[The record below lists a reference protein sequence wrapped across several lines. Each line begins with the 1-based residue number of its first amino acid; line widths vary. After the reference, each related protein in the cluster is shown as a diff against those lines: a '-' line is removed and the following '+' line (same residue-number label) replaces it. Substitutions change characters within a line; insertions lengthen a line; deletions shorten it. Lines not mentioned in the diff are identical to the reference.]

1 MCAAGSTR
9 TQLSSSLCEDNWGI
23 PLIIAVFCVDWSGL
37 CKIAECCCA
46 VAGNT
51 LLKRLLLLLVIG
63 LNSLHFLKERILSWS
78 IVVYSEI
85 IDQWMNYSLSFQFSF
100 SSVKQ
105 NISIYY
111 RLIIIN
117 SYFWRLFKKEV
128 SSIHLSSG
136 VRGVFFFLKKE
147 TIEEFLVYMDS
158 QKILIYLQKQ
168 QQWWRQSQPLLLHF
182 IWNSSILKGRLLV
195 INPSHFHTLS
205 LNII

>member
-1 MCAAGSTR
+1 MYYVVYQVSIGFFQLSFSPSIPFIKVCSSGWAMCAAGSTR

-37 CKIAECCCA
+37 CKIVECCCA

-100 SSVKQ
+100 SSVTKYKY
-105 NISIYY
+105 IL
-111 RLIIIN
+111 LIN
-117 SYFWRLFKKEV
+117 NY
-128 SSIHLSSG
+128 
-136 VRGVFFFLKKE
+136 
-147 TIEEFLVYMDS
+147 
-158 QKILIYLQKQ
+158 
-168 QQWWRQSQPLLLHF
+168 
-182 IWNSSILKGRLLV
+182 
-195 INPSHFHTLS
+195 
-205 LNII
+205 

>member
-1 MCAAGSTR
+1 MRAAGSTR

-37 CKIAECCCA
+37 CKIVECCCA

-51 LLKRLLLLLVIG
+51 LLKRLLLLLLLVIG

-100 SSVKQ
+100 SSVTK
-105 NISIYY
+105 YKY

-168 QQWWRQSQPLLLHF
+168 QQRWRQSQPLLHF

>member
-1 MCAAGSTR
+1 MRAAGSTR

-37 CKIAECCCA
+37 CKIVECCCA

-85 IDQWMNYSLSFQFSF
+85 IDQWMNYSPSFQFIVF
-100 SSVKQ
+100 SSVTK
-105 NISIYY
+105 YKY

-168 QQWWRQSQPLLLHF
+168 RWRQSQPLLHF

>member
-1 MCAAGSTR
+1 MN
-9 TQLSSSLCEDNWGI
+9 L
-23 PLIIAVFCVDWSGL
+23 VF
-37 CKIAECCCA
+37 I
-46 VAGNT
+46 
-51 LLKRLLLLLVIG
+51 
-63 LNSLHFLKERILSWS
+63 F
-78 IVVYSEI
+78 
-85 IDQWMNYSLSFQFSF
+85 MNEFSF
-100 SSVKQ
+100 SSVK
-105 NISIYY
+105 NISIYYY

-136 VRGVFFFLKKE
+136 VRGVFFLKKE

-158 QKILIYLQKQ
+158 QKILIFLQKQ
-168 QQWWRQSQPLLLHF
+168 QRWRQSQPLLHF

>member
-1 MCAAGSTR
+1 M
-9 TQLSSSLCEDNWGI
+9 LLCCGWKHFIEE
-23 PLIIAVFCVDWSGL
+23 IAV
-37 CKIAECCCA
+37 
-46 VAGNT
+46 
-51 LLKRLLLLLVIG
+51 LLLVIG

-85 IDQWMNYSLSFQFSF
+85 IDQWMNYSPSFQFIVF
-100 SSVKQ
+100 SSVTK
-105 NISIYY
+105 YKY

-168 QQWWRQSQPLLLHF
+168 RWRQSQPLLHF